1 MAQIDGRI
9 GDFEGNRRRIVG
21 AAAEARRR
29 GAELVVFPEM
39 AVTGY
44 PPRDLLLDRGFVD
57 RAVAVTEE
65 LARELADGPPVV
77 VGTVARSGSST
88 PGHPGLWNAAAL
100 LEGGRIAALVPKRLL
115 PAYDVF
121 HEPRWFVPGDRSAPV
136 DIGGRRI
143 GLLVCEDVWDE
154 AYPVHPPA
162 ELIAAG
168 AEVLIVLSSS
178 PYRTGILQKRLHH
191 ARRPGV
197 PLVYVNA
204 AGANDELIFD
214 GGSFVLD
221 AGGRVAARLPR
232 FAEAVEVVEVEGLPL
247 PRDGGEGWGEGGG
260 DQNPHPPAPSP
271 GPPESP
277 APGEGESCD
286 SGAEMFAA
294 LVCGVR
300 GFVRKNGI
308 GRVFLGL
315 SGGVDSALVACISAA
330 AGVETTGIA
339 MPSRHTDPRSTGSA
353 RELAASLGIGFEV
366 VPIEPLHVAME
377 GALGELL
384 GEGTT
389 DENLQARLRSLILN
403 AWVNRHGGLLLNTS
417 NKTEIALGYGT
428 LHGDL
433 AGTLSVLGDV
443 TKPEVYAMA
452 RWHAANRGPIPAF
465 ILDRPPTAELRPGQV
480 DPFDYP
486 VVAPEVEA
494 LVQGLPAEGAE
505 GEDADRWR
513 RLLRASESKRWQH
526 GVILKVS
533 ERAFGTGRMVPITR
547 VG

>member
-1 MAQIDGRI
+1 MRIGLAQTDARI
-9 GDFEGNRRRIVG
+9 GDFDGNRRRMAG
-21 AAAEARRR
+21 AAAEARAR
-29 GAELVVFPEM
+29 GAELVVFPEL

-57 RAVAVTEE
+57 RAVAATAE
-65 LARELADGPPVV
+65 LARELTGGPPAVA
-77 VGTVARSGSST
+77 GTVARSGRST

-100 LEGGRIAALVPKRLL
+100 LDGGRVSALAPKRLL
-115 PAYDVF
+115 PSYDVF
-121 HEPRWFVPGDRSAPV
+121 HESRWFVPGEKSEPV
-136 DIGGRRI
+136 TVGGRRI

-162 ELIAAG
+162 ELLEAG
-168 AEVLIVLSSS
+168 AEILVAISSS
-178 PYRTGILQKRLHH
+178 PFRAGILERRLHH
-191 ARRPGV
+191 ARRPGA

-214 GGSFVLD
+214 GGSFALGT
-221 AGGRVAARLPR
+221 AGRLLALLPR
-232 FAEAVEVVEVEGLPL
+232 FEEAVEVVDLES
-247 PRDGGEGWGEGGG
+247 
-260 DQNPHPPAPSP
+260 PHPPAPSP
-271 GPPESP
+271 GT
-277 APGEGESCD
+277 GEGETYQ
-286 SGAEMFAA
+286 A

-315 SGGVDSALVACISAA
+315 SGGIDSALVACIAA
-330 AGVETTGIA
+330 EAVGPKVITALA
-339 MPSRHTDPRSTGSA
+339 MPSRYTDPRSTEAA

-366 VPIEPLHVAME
+366 VPIEPLHAAFE
-377 GALGELL
+377 GALAGLL
-384 GEGTT
+384 DGTGGIGTT
-389 DENLQARLRSLILN
+389 EENLQARLRSIVLN

-417 NKTEIALGYGT
+417 NKTEISLGYGT

-443 TKPEVYAMA
+443 TKPEVYEMA
-452 RWHAANRGPIPAF
+452 RWYVANRGPIPAF

-486 VVAPEVEA
+486 VVAPAVEA
-494 LVQGLPAEGAE
+494 LVRGLAPGKE
-505 GEDADRWR
+505 ADRWR
-513 RLLRASESKRWQH
+513 RMLRASESKRWQH

-533 ERAFGTGRMVPITR
+533 ERAFGTGRMMPITR
-547 VG
+547 VE